1 MQKRRCFIFPVLL
14 TAVAL
19 LLAGCQSRGQA
30 GPLTANGTIEATE
43 VNVTARVGGTLQK
56 LGVRE
61 GDRVKAGQS
70 IGQLDTGSYRI
81 QENQAQAG
89 VAAAQA
95 GLDEAESGA
104 RSQEIEA
111 ARQDVDAL
119 AAQVAAA
126 QDQLTLQEDNLKR
139 AQSLFQA
146 GAIPEQ
152 ALQEQ
157 QTACDTARH
166 KLAGIQAQQEAARAK
181 LELLQAG
188 STPQALDRLSAG
200 VTQSEDS
207 LKLARLNLD
216 WTRLVAPISGT
227 VISRNFE
234 PGELIHPGAQ
244 VVTLLDDR
252 DLWLNVYVPENQ
264 LNQVNVGQPVQI
276 RVDAYPGKAFPGRV
290 EYISP
295 QAEFTPRNV
304 QTKQDRVNLVFRVKV
319 RVTGGWE
326 QLKPGLPADVTFTP
340 PETAK

>member
-1 MQKRRCFIFPVLL
+1 MQKRRCYIFPVLFA
-14 TAVAL
+14 AVVL
-19 LLAGCQSRGQA
+19 LLAGCQSRGQTGA
-30 GPLTANGTIEATE
+30 LTANGTIEATE

-61 GDRVKAGQS
+61 GDRVKAGQL
-70 IGQLDTGSYRI
+70 IGQLDTRSYSV

-95 GLDEAESGA
+95 SLDEAKSGA
-104 RSQEIEA
+104 RSQEIAA
-111 ARQDVDAL
+111 ARQNMDAL

-126 QDQLTLQEDNLKR
+126 QDQLTLQEDNFKR

-152 ALQEQ
+152 SLQEQ

-166 KLAGIQAQQEAARAK
+166 KLAGIKAQQEAARAK

-200 VTQSEDS
+200 VNQSEDN

-216 WTRLVAPISGT
+216 WTRLTAPISGT

-234 PGELIHPGAQ
+234 PGELIRPGAQ
-244 VVTLLDDR
+244 VITLQDDR
-252 DLWLNVYVPENQ
+252 DRWLNVYVPENR
-264 LNQVNVGQPVQI
+264 LDQVKAGQPVQI
-276 RVDAYPGKAFPGRV
+276 RVDAYPDKTFPGRV

-304 QTKQDRVNLVFRVKV
+304 QTKQDRVDLVFRVKV
-319 RVTGGWE
+319 RVTGGWA
-326 QLKPGLPADVTFTP
+326 QLKPGVPADVTFTP